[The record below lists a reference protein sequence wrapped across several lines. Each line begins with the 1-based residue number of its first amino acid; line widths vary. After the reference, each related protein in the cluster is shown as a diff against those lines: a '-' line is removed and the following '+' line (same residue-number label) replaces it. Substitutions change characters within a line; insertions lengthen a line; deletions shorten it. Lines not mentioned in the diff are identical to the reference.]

1 MAANIQA
8 GFIALNRFGLGS
20 RRDGD
25 LAAAASDPR
34 GFLTAELAQ
43 PGIALLEGPELP
55 RTALALK
62 MLFADQE
69 QKRLERLAGEMLA
82 PTKVAEAAP
91 ASPMDGPANQTGE
104 ASPPGMQAEKPAAP
118 PKTAPTADVQVF
130 RAEASARLR
139 RALVARPG
147 FVERLVMFWTNHFCV
162 STAKGGFIRVIAGAF
177 ERDAI
182 RPHVLGRFRDMLQA
196 VESHPAMLFY
206 LDNQLSIGPNS
217 AAGQRTGRGLNEN
230 LAREILELHT
240 LGVNGGYSQVDVTA
254 LARIITGWTFA
265 GRAGQLGEPGTFV
278 FNANAHEPGSQSILG
293 RPYDQEDA
301 GKGRA
306 ALADLAHHPATAE
319 HIASKIARHFV
330 ADEPPRALVDKL
342 ADAFRSTGGDLKAV
356 ALALLD
362 APEAW
367 SEPCTKM
374 RSPCEFLFAAGRIVG
389 RMPDDPGPF
398 LGALNFLGMPL
409 WGPPGPNGYPDIAAA
424 WASPEGMKVR
434 LEICARIAERWRDTL
449 APLDL
454 LEQIAGAAASAE
466 TRQAIARAESKQQG
480 LAILLMSP
488 EVQRR

>member
-34 GFLTAELAQ
+34 GLLKAELAQ
-43 PGIALLEGPELP
+43 PGITLLEGPELP

-62 MLFADQE
+62 MFFADQE
-69 QKRLERLAGEMLA
+69 QKRLERLAAEMAA
-82 PTKVAEAAP
+82 PIKVAEAAP
-91 ASPMDGPANQTGE
+91 APAMDTPAMPTGE
-104 ASPPGMQAEKPAAP
+104 APAPAMPVEKPKP
-118 PKTAPTADVQVF
+118 PKPSLAADIQVF

-139 RALVARPG
+139 RGLVARPG

-162 STAKGGFIRVIAGAF
+162 STAKGGFVRAMAGAF
-177 ERDAI
+177 EREAI
-182 RPHVLGRFRDMLQA
+182 RPHVLGRFRDMLLA

-240 LGVNGGYSQVDVTA
+240 LGVNGGYTQADVTS

-265 GRAGQLGEPGTFV
+265 GRVSRLGEPGTFL
-278 FNANAHEPGSQSILG
+278 FNADAHEPGSQTVLG
-293 RPYDQEDA
+293 RPYDQEDV

-306 ALADLAHHPATAE
+306 ALADIAHHPATAE
-319 HIASKIARHFV
+319 HIAYKFARYFV
-330 ADEPPRALVDKL
+330 ADDPPPALVASL
-342 ADAFRSTGGDLKAV
+342 ADTFRRTDGDLSALAV
-356 ALALLD
+356 ALID

-367 SEPCTKM
+367 VEERTKM
-374 RSPCEFLFAAGRIVG
+374 RSPTEFLYAAGRIVG
-389 RMPDDPGPF
+389 RMPDDPGQF

-409 WGPPGPNGYPDIAAA
+409 WGPPGPNGFPDTAPA
-424 WASPEGMKVR
+424 WASAEGMKVR
-434 LEICARIAERWRDTL
+434 LEICARVADRWRDTL
-449 APLDL
+449 NPLDL
-454 LEQIAGAAASAE
+454 LAQIAGAAASAD